1 MITRRAALA
10 LPLVLGALGTTRVA
24 MAANTLDGLLERS
37 AKSPGL
43 YATFT
48 EQKQIALLAVPLRS
62 EGTVHF
68 DPARGLAR
76 HTLKPSPQSVLVTDK
91 ELAFWD
97 GKTTKRMSL
106 ASSPTLETFARS
118 FAMILTANR
127 AALEK
132 SFQLDFKPT
141 GEDAYQLTLTPIA
154 PELKKMLASITI
166 AGRGLEVSTLTV
178 REANGDVSTT
188 QFAAVDAQKKYT
200 PAEADRLFRVPPG

>member
-1 MITRRAALA
+1 MIRRRALLV
-10 LPLVLGALGTTRVA
+10 LPLVLAFART
-24 MAANTLDGLLERS
+24 AAAAAPNTLDALLERS

-48 EQKQIALLAVPLRS
+48 EEKQIALLAVPLRS

-127 AALEK
+127 AALER
-132 SFQLDFKPT
+132 SFQLDFKALSDDT
-141 GEDAYQLTLTPIA
+141 YQLTLTPLA
-154 PELKKMLASITI
+154 PELKKMLATITI

-188 QFAAVDAQKKYT
+188 HFAAVDAQKKYT